1 MLKITITGMCGDGKT
16 TIASEIAALL
26 ESLKMK
32 VIIKDYD
39 LNTGPGRTS
48 ANHQQCVKCMEGR
61 QIEIQTIQTRRV
73 ID

>member
-16 TIASEIAALL
+16 TVASEIAALL

-32 VIIKDYD
+32 VIIKDID
-39 LNTGPGRTS
+39 LAMGHSRTS
-48 ANHQQCVKCMEGR
+48 ANHEQCVKCMEGR
-61 QIEIQTIQTRRV
+61 QIEIETIQTRRV